1 MHTHTHTHITHTHT
15 HTHMYIPPVVWG
27 YDKKTV
33 AVLMKMQRQS
43 HNNNNATHDHQKLS
57 DVCASEASPDEDS
70 AEHPQMQSKL
80 TEVGYVQ
87 GIELNNMLIQP

>member
-1 MHTHTHTHITHTHT
+1 
-15 HTHMYIPPVVWG
+15 MYIPPVVWG

-70 AEHPQMQSKL
+70 TEHPQMQSKL